1 MNTVLTMVRHSGRVC
16 LAILKFCTTQCF
28 LKFSS
33 NPSMKFRQFRVP
45 ESMFHILKGE
55 RDVFL
60 GISTCFWPLLTMQH
74 YCCGQLVLP
83 RYLSKFFF
91 CFFRVRWSIS
101 VIVSALSW
109 LYSLNSLVLNKLFWW
124 YCCRFLLYCRIG
136 LVQALD
142 ILTLSCTDS
151 LWHQVGTS
159 SSWIIFPSYSICGTL
174 FYFLWYT
181 YILFQFLD
189 TLFQSSFPPW
199 IFIAFVFPIFS
210 VFCITPSLSI
220 ITMPVAFNKQ
230 LRSVKFFILIFSI
243 DGKWFSGSSCFSS
256 FLNLLNSRDSS

>member
-1 MNTVLTMVRHSGRVC
+1 MFLSSV
-16 LAILKFCTTQCF
+16 AILPWNFDSFVYQNRCFTSSKERERCLSRYFHLFLTTFNHAALLLWPVGVAQ
-28 LKFSS
+28 
-33 NPSMKFRQFRVP
+33 
-45 ESMFHILKGE
+45 
-55 RDVFL
+55 
-60 GISTCFWPLLTMQH
+60 ISFQI
-74 YCCGQLVLP
+74 
-83 RYLSKFFF
+83 FF
-91 CFFRVRWSIS
+91 CVFRVRWSIS